1 MSEEDAVTKSVSS
14 YGTLTAQ
21 ANDAASLARMS
32 SRKLFQNC
40 KAVGGHQES
49 QITSYDTDGMGDM
62 TVLVWPWVMGSIFRR
77 WRIWWQI
84 GAYSALVIG
93 LTALLYN
100 TVPNPEKI
108 NYTIAQSLA
117 AYFNVF
123 LPFLFGIYLN
133 NVFTRWWTMRTM
145 GIGGLSNSLINLC
158 VIASSHLRGAEGKD
172 TRHLLV
178 RYGLL
183 SHELI
188 YRGARRTDGDLSD
201 LVDSGALT
209 DEEMRALIDLPGGAK
224 AQGVWAWIQMLMDE
238 QFRMQRIPSGIQISV
253 QTEITNARTAVKTI
267 FTHLTTPMPFAYV
280 HLMACL
286 VHLNLLLLV
295 LQAGMVCTA
304 AIGKIAIIRHS
315 TAAELEKA
323 DIKADTE
330 ACMLLFAQ
338 AVLLIMVPML
348 YLGYLEL
355 AYEIADPFGTD
366 PNDFPRAMIH
376 NTLQD
381 ECEGLF
387 KLAEAAPKDLAAILQ
402 AGKEASPAVKK
413 GVVAGAADN
422 V

>member
-1 MSEEDAVTKSVSS
+1 MSEEEALPARSAPS

-21 ANDAASLARMS
+21 ANDPSALARLQS
-32 SRKLFQNC
+32 KKLFSDC
-40 KAVGGHQES
+40 KAVGGQQEN
-49 QITSYDTDGMGDM
+49 QIVGYDTDGMGDM
-62 TVLVWPWVMGSIFRR
+62 TVLIWPWVIGSVFRR

-84 GAYSALVIG
+84 GAYSALAMVI
-93 LTALLYN
+93 TAVMYN

-145 GIGGLSNSLINLC
+145 GIGALSNALMNLC
-158 VIASSHLRGAEGKD
+158 CIASSHLRGAELKE

-188 YRGARRTDGDLSD
+188 YRGARKTDGDLND
-201 LVDSGALT
+201 LVSSGALS

-238 QFRMQRIPSGIQISV
+238 QFTMQRIPAVIQMSV

-304 AIGKIAIIRHS
+304 AIGKIYLLHHS
-315 TAAELEKA
+315 TKAELEAA
-323 DIKADTE
+323 DVKADTE

-376 NTLQD
+376 NALQE
-381 ECEGLF
+381 ECEGFF
-387 KLAEAAPKDLAAILQ
+387 KLAEAAPKDLKDIMQ
-402 AGKEASPAVKK
+402 VGKKAPPSGKK
-413 GVVAGAADN
+413 GVSSAADK